1 LRVELLWQKQ
11 YPGAIPMTWKAEE
24 RVVQY
29 EVQLST
35 DTIAEAREV
44 VTNSPLG
51 SNGEVKILA

>member
-1 LRVELLWQKQ
+1 
-11 YPGAIPMTWKAEE
+11 MTWKEEE

-29 EVQLST
+29 EAQLST
-35 DTIAEAREV
+35 DSIAEAREV